1 MWEMGSKTKHESVI
15 TPHASIVTLGP
26 QFRIMKTIDRKVDT
40 TNSCTKYTM
49 SRKLLA
55 R

>member
-1 MWEMGSKTKHESVI
+1 MGKMGSKTKHKTVI
-15 TPHASIVTLGP
+15 TAHVSIVTLGP
-26 QFRIMKTIDRKVDT
+26 QFRIMKTIDRKVDI
-40 TNSCTKYTM
+40 TNSCTKYMM